1 MVVSGT
7 MYQETADYI
16 RSKTK
21 HKPELGVILGSGLGA
36 LGDSLEEADFI
47 PYGEIPHFVPS
58 TAPGHKG
65 RIVIGKLGGKT
76 LLCMQGRVHY
86 YEGYTMRQITYPV
99 RVMKKLGIKTLILT
113 NSCGGL
119 NPEFSP
125 GDLLVIT
132 DHINFT
138 GQNPLIGP
146 NEEEFGARFP
156 DMTQAYSRELIA
168 LAKQAASDANILL
181 REGVYVG
188 YSGPSFE
195 TPAEIRLFQQFGGS
209 AVGMSTVPE
218 AIVASHCK
226 MRLLA
231 LSCVTNLAAGILD
244 VPLTGEEVI
253 EVAAKAGEKFT
264 RLITEII
271 KRM

>member
-1 MVVSGT
+1 MPVSESA
-7 MYQETADYI
+7 YQETADYI

-21 HKPELGVILGSGLGA
+21 LEPELGIVLGSGLGA
-36 LGDSLEEADFI
+36 LGDNLDEAVFI
-47 PYGEIPHFVPS
+47 PYGEIPHFVSS

-65 RIVIGKLGGKT
+65 RIVVGKLGGRT
-76 LLCMQGRVHY
+76 ILCMQGRVHY

-99 RVMKKLGIKTLILT
+99 RVMKKLGIGTLILT

-119 NPEFSP
+119 DPRFSP

-146 NEEEFGARFP
+146 NEEEFGVRFP
-156 DMTQAYSRELIA
+156 DMTKAYSRELIA
-168 LAKQAASDANILL
+168 LAKQVATNEGILL
-181 REGVYVG
+181 REGVYIG

-195 TPAEIRLFQQFGGS
+195 TPAEIRLFQQIGGS

-231 LSCVTNLAAGILD
+231 LGCVTNLAAGILD

-253 EVAAKAGEKFT
+253 EVAAKASEKFK

-271 KRM
+271 RRI